1 LLVNQAT
8 CGWFFIGG
16 LIPSP
21 FQWFCKLNS
30 VFVKNVQKMKN
41 RLILSI
47 FLLALLGGCS
57 TPKVIE
63 STRLSDR
70 DLSCESLKEE
80 YRYAEQAKKDAEDV
94 KGVNGTNTA
103 AAIFFPIGIIAT
115 YSNANEAIAAA
126 DTRMMRLSDLMD
138 KKNCK

>member
-1 LLVNQAT
+1 
-8 CGWFFIGG
+8 
-16 LIPSP
+16 
-21 FQWFCKLNS
+21 
-30 VFVKNVQKMKN
+30 MKN
-41 RLILSI
+41 RLILAI
-47 FLLALLGGCS
+47 FFLGLLGGCS

-63 STRLSDR
+63 TTRLSDR
-70 DLSCESLKEE
+70 DLSCDSLKDE

-103 AAIFFPIGIIAT
+103 AAIFFPVGIIAT

-126 DTRMMRLSDLMD
+126 DTRMMRLTDLMD

>member
-1 LLVNQAT
+1 
-8 CGWFFIGG
+8 
-16 LIPSP
+16 
-21 FQWFCKLNS
+21 
-30 VFVKNVQKMKN
+30 MKN
-41 RLILSI
+41 RLILAMF
-47 FLLALLGGCS
+47 FLGLLGGCS

-63 STRLSDR
+63 VTRLSDR
-70 DLSCESLKEE
+70 DLSCESLKDE

-103 AAIFFPIGIIAT
+103 AAIFFPVGIIAT

-126 DTRMMRLSDLMD
+126 DTRMMRLTDLMD

>member
-1 LLVNQAT
+1 
-8 CGWFFIGG
+8 
-16 LIPSP
+16 
-21 FQWFCKLNS
+21 
-30 VFVKNVQKMKN
+30 MKN
-41 RLILSI
+41 RLILAI
-47 FLLALLGGCS
+47 FFLGLLGGCS

-63 STRLSDR
+63 TTRLSDR
-70 DLSCESLKEE
+70 DLSCDSLKDE

-126 DTRMMRLSDLMD
+126 DTRMMRLTDLMD
-138 KKNCK
+138 RKNCK

>member
-1 LLVNQAT
+1 
-8 CGWFFIGG
+8 
-16 LIPSP
+16 
-21 FQWFCKLNS
+21 
-30 VFVKNVQKMKN
+30 MKIV
-41 RLILSI
+41 R
-47 FLLALLGGCS
+47 LALALFFFGLVGGCS

-63 STRLSDR
+63 TNKLSDR

-80 YRYAEQAKKDAEDV
+80 FREAQQAKKDAEDV

-126 DTRMMRLSDLMD
+126 DSRMMRLSDLMD

>member
-1 LLVNQAT
+1 MKIVRIALAL
-8 CGWFFIGG
+8 FIAG
-16 LIPSP
+16 LI
-21 FQWFCKLNS
+21 
-30 VFVKNVQKMKN
+30 V
-41 RLILSI
+41 
-47 FLLALLGGCS
+47 GCS

-63 STRLSDR
+63 TTKLSDR
-70 DLSCESLKEE
+70 DLSCESLKDE
-80 YRYAEQAKKDAEDV
+80 YREAEKAKKDAEDV

-103 AAIFFPIGIIAT
+103 AAIFFPVGIIAT